1 MKKSLKTVLL
11 CLCLTAMSGCAG
23 SSAATTAA
31 ASASTEASAAAT
43 DVPTIVRTSIS
54 SEPDSLDPWQSAATD
69 TEAVFLNVFEG
80 LLSFDTN
87 GSLQPGLAE
96 SYEISEDGLTYT
108 FHLWQNVTFH
118 NGKSFT
124 SADVLYTYNNLTGMN
139 GEKAVSSKFD
149 DIASIAAPDDYTF
162 VITLKQPSAAF
173 LSLNIVPILPEGY
186 DNQAVSPVGTG
197 PYKFQEYI
205 PGQKIVLV
213 KNEDYYNEDKMA
225 SIDTAEIYI
234 MTDSSAVVSALQSG
248 QLDFASISAED
259 ASILQDDFTI
269 SSNPQNMV
277 QVFALNN
284 SVAPL
289 DDVRVRQAINYAVDK
304 QEIVDGAF
312 DGYATILYSNF
323 SPVMQEYYNDELS
336 DVYPHDVEKAREL
349 LKEAGYENGFTLTI
363 RVPANYTKHV
373 TTAEIIK
380 EQLAE
385 VGITVE
391 IDAIEW
397 ATWLDEV
404 YTNAQYEGTIIG
416 LTGKLD
422 PSSVLGR
429 YASDYPKNFFRFSNA
444 EYDEK
449 VAAAALEMDQAKRI
463 QLYKDCQAIL
473 TEQAAAVYIC
483 DPNSI
488 VAIRKDLQGYQAYPI
503 GFIDLAHLYYAAE

>member
-23 SSAATTAA
+23 SSAAATAA

-124 SADVLYTYNNLTGMN
+124 SADVLYTYNNLAGMN

-363 RVPANYTKHV
+363 RVPANYT
-373 TTAEIIK
+373 
-380 EQLAE
+380 
-385 VGITVE
+385 
-391 IDAIEW
+391 
-397 ATWLDEV
+397 
-404 YTNAQYEGTIIG
+404 
-416 LTGKLD
+416 
-422 PSSVLGR
+422 S
-429 YASDYPKNFFRFSNA
+429 
-444 EYDEK
+444 
-449 VAAAALEMDQAKRI
+449 M
-463 QLYKDCQAIL
+463 
-473 TEQAAAVYIC
+473 
-483 DPNSI
+483 
-488 VAIRKDLQGYQAYPI
+488 
-503 GFIDLAHLYYAAE
+503 